1 MNKKTR
7 IAFLLVFLVVLL
19 GTVSSV
25 SAKFELLT
33 PSQLIGSV
41 TYYLNQA
48 RELPALIDEALCRGD
63 MEAYKYRMQD
73 LATALANAAAT
84 IQLMGMDIPDGL
96 WNVYSTI
103 AKNPTCGIGTEAT
116 GAADLVREKWEEQ
129 ARDAGLYEDKQPCP
143 IGQIWMCR
151 SDKAKYLYYP
161 RRMNC
166 GCFPVNTPGYL

>member
-63 MEAYKYRMQD
+63 MEAYKLRMQD

-96 WNVYSTI
+96 WNVYSAI

-116 GAADLVREKWEEQ
+116 GAADLVREKWEKQ
-129 ARDAGLYEDKQPCP
+129 ARDAGLYEDKLLCP
-143 IGQIWMCR
+143 IGQIWMCSPEKGRYMHIR
-151 SDKAKYLYYP
+151 SFVI
-161 RRMNC
+161 C
-166 GCFPVNTPGYL
+166 GCFPVNEPLPQ